1 MKSSLL
7 PLCLLLAL
15 SAQAQTSRK
24 TTAAPSDQYVI
35 NGKIN
40 GLTNDYVY
48 LFYPQGDE
56 YVADSVRANNGA
68 FSFKGTIP
76 NPALFSVALS
86 RRSFRLPIFMQPGT
100 VTVAASK
107 DSIAKGSVTGAPLDV
122 LYKQHRR
129 ELDAQ
134 VGNRLQA
141 IEKKYAAMK
150 ASPTDKLP
158 DSLAKQHSREV
169 QAAFGRADTLSM
181 QFIQAHP
188 ESVVSAFLA
197 QSYYEMEPEK
207 LEKIY
212 GTLAPQGKQSY
223 YGQRIRTYLDEQAK
237 IGLGRTAPEFSM
249 ADTTGKPVALS
260 SLRGK
265 YVLVD
270 FWASWCG
277 PCRKENPNVVAAYQK
292 YHDKGFEILGVS
304 LDDKKHLWEKAINA
318 DKLTWQHV
326 SDLKGWRNQAA
337 GLYMVKSVPSSFLL
351 DKDGKIIA
359 KNLRGEDLHKKLA
372 ELLK

>member
-40 GLTNDYVY
+40 GLTNEYVY

-76 NPALFSVALS
+76 NPALFSIALS

-158 DSLAKQHSREV
+158 DSLAKQQSREV

>member
-1 MKSSLL
+1 
-7 PLCLLLAL
+7 
-15 SAQAQTSRK
+15 
-24 TTAAPSDQYVI
+24 
-35 NGKIN
+35 
-40 GLTNDYVY
+40 
-48 LFYPQGDE
+48 
-56 YVADSVRANNGA
+56 
-68 FSFKGTIP
+68 
-76 NPALFSVALS
+76 
-86 RRSFRLPIFMQPGT
+86 MQPGT

>member
-107 DSIAKGSVTGAPLDV
+107 DSIAKGSVTGAPLVV

-158 DSLAKQHSREV
+158 DSLAKQQSREV

-212 GTLAPQGKQSY
+212 STLAPQGKQSY

>member
-1 MKSSLL
+1 MKTSLL
-7 PLCLLLAL
+7 PLCLLLAF

-24 TTAAPSDQYVI
+24 TTATPTDQYVI
-35 NGKIN
+35 KGKIN
-40 GLTNDYVY
+40 GLTNEYVY

-56 YVADSVRANNGA
+56 YVADSVRATNGA
-68 FSFKGTIP
+68 FTFKGTIP
-76 NPALFSVALS
+76 NPALYSIALN
-86 RRSFRLPIFMQPGT
+86 RRSVRLPIFMQPGT
-100 VTVAASK
+100 VTVSASK
-107 DSIAKGSVTGAPLDV
+107 DSVSKGTVTGAPLDV

-129 ELDAQ
+129 ELDEQ
-134 VGNRLQA
+134 VGNKLQA

-150 ASPTDKLP
+150 ASPADKLP
-158 DSLAKQHSREV
+158 DSLAKQQSREV
-169 QAAFGRADTLSM
+169 QAAFGRADSLSQ
-181 QFIQAHP
+181 QFIRQHP
-188 ESVVSAFLA
+188 TSVVSAYLA
-197 QSYYEMEPEK
+197 QAYYEMEPEK
-207 LEKIY
+207 LTTVY
-212 GTLAPQGKQSY
+212 DMLAPQGKQSY
-223 YGQRIRTYLDEQAK
+223 YGQRIRTFLDEQAK

-249 ADTTGKPVALS
+249 ADTTGKSVALS

-304 LDDKKHLWEKAINA
+304 LDDKKNLWEKAINA

-359 KNLRGEDLHKKLA
+359 KNLRGEELHKKLA